1 MLLLLLLDVFTSA
14 EEETASL
21 EGPDND
27 GMMLQ
32 TCVDGRTFDSTAVC
46 SKQLG

>member
-21 EGPDND
+21 EGPHND
-27 GMMLQ
+27 GMMHVCGWMDL
-32 TCVDGRTFDSTAVC
+32 RFDCNEDSM
-46 SKQLG
+46 

>member
-1 MLLLLLLDVFTSA
+1 MLLLLLLLDVFTSA
-14 EEETASL
+14 DEETVSL

-32 TCVDGRTFDSTAVC
+32 TCVDGWTFASTVV
-46 SKQLG
+46 